1 MSVLKENTY
10 FGFSFCHKNLWL
22 KQVFSFGNQYFGSQ
36 GSAVILF
43 GNYLFILTARTELCQ
58 VPHHANNHWS
68 SFTVFPHCSHLI
80 NSYIYI
86 YIITSKE
93 MKSKGFKTSSMQQ
106 IVNYKV
112 DPSRIKK
119 FSSEIWVVLKCFRK
133 QSGCKL
139 ILKIS
144 SEYSWDC
151 FFIIG
156 ILYFIIF
163 KIKIQ
168 IPFRNLPWEISQI
181 KKYSKF
187 THMVSR
193 IHMTNLSLTNY
204 YLLRFDV
211 ILKEY
216 PELSEKLL
224 KLSPLSNYIFA
235 WSQLFLSY
243 MSAYIL

>member
-1 MSVLKENTY
+1 M
-10 FGFSFCHKNLWL
+10 
-22 KQVFSFGNQYFGSQ
+22 
-36 GSAVILF
+36 I
-43 GNYLFILTARTELCQ
+43 
-58 VPHHANNHWS
+58 
-68 SFTVFPHCSHLI
+68 HL
-80 NSYIYI
+80 
-86 YIITSKE
+86 
-93 MKSKGFKTSSMQQ
+93 
-106 IVNYKV
+106 
-112 DPSRIKK
+112 RIKK

-187 THMVSR
+187 THMVSEFTWQLVFNKLLLVE
-193 IHMTNLSLTNY
+193 IWCNIKKNIQNY
-204 YLLRFDV
+204 L
-211 ILKEY
+211 
-216 PELSEKLL
+216 EKLL

-235 WSQLFLSY
+235 WSQLFFLYVSLHTI
-243 MSAYIL
+243 MQQAECRSRF